1 MVYQKS
7 KLRGSCNFHPG
18 SNPSQKVDQMAQAKT
33 NTSTILDPSR
43 RGFLAQA
50 AAVAAG
56 GAALGVALPFAR
68 IGWIL

>member
-1 MVYQKS
+1 
-7 KLRGSCNFHPG
+7 
-18 SNPSQKVDQMAQAKT
+18 MAQAKT